1 MKRSVIQRALED
13 NSRPPITMDKFNFAW
28 SQYQLQSKSLLQN
41 IYKGEEFYDV
51 TLVTEDEKF
60 IKAHKVVLA
69 ASSEYFQRILS
80 LQSNANPFVILRG
93 ISGDILDNIMKFLY
107 LGETAVCQSNM
118 EEFIQVSKSLRIK
131 GLAGETEADKST
143 EPSNAGAPMKNT
155 SRSSI
160 VDMVD
165 AAVRSFSV
173 GELLQNEDSN
183 DSVRTIE
190 EAGCNLNTIQD
201 LLMEKQQ
208 EHIEIDLEEEEDDI
222 IQETPKTYNI
232 GEEEYSLDEDVEE
245 EVVEEVEEVI
255 DVADDQGSEATT
267 AKEPEPETIYCD
279 RCDFET
285 IAMDGYQEHFKNEHV
300 NDILCKDCEFVAKDK
315 DMLKDHMLTTHKG
328 VSCNN
333 CHKKFGDL
341 TLLRKHILANE
352 SCMANLF

>member
-1 MKRSVIQRALED
+1 MNQMSLL
-13 NSRPPITMDKFNFAW
+13 SITMDKFSFAW

-51 TLVTEDEKF
+51 TLVSEDEKF

-80 LQSNANPFVILRG
+80 LQSNINPFVIMRG

-118 EEFIQVSKSLRIK
+118 EEFIQVSKSLKIK
-131 GLAGETEADKST
+131 GLTGENEADKPT
-143 EPSNAGAPMKNT
+143 EPSVEAPETNT
-155 SRSSI
+155 SRSNI

-165 AAVRSFSV
+165 AAVKSFSV
-173 GELLQNEDSN
+173 GELPHNEDSN
-183 DSVRTIE
+183 DSVSTIE
-190 EAGCNLNTIQD
+190 ESRNNLDNIQD

-222 IQETPKTYNI
+222 VQETPKTYNI

-267 AKEPEPETIYCD
+267 DKEPETIYCD

-285 IAMDGYQEHFKNEHV
+285 IAMEDYQQHFKTEHV
-300 NDILCKDCEFVAKDK
+300 NDIPCKDCEFVAKDK
-315 DMLKDHMLTTHKG
+315 DMLKDHMMTTHKG

-333 CHKKFGDL
+333 CQKKFGDL

>member
-1 MKRSVIQRALED
+1 
-13 NSRPPITMDKFNFAW
+13 MDKFNFAW

-41 IYKGEEFYDV
+41 IYTGEEFYDV
-51 TLVTEDEKF
+51 TLVSEDEKF

-69 ASSEYFQRILS
+69 ASSDYFQKILS
-80 LQSNANPFVILRG
+80 LQSNTNPFVIMRG

-118 EEFIQVSKSLRIK
+118 EEFIQVSKSLKIK
-131 GLAGETEADKST
+131 GLAGETVAEKPK
-143 EPSNAGAPMKNT
+143 EPSNVEAPIKNT

-165 AAVRSFSV
+165 AAVKSFSV
-173 GELLQNEDSN
+173 GELPQNEDSN
-183 DSVRTIE
+183 DSISTIE
-190 EAGCNLNTIQD
+190 EAGSNNIQD
-201 LLMEKQQ
+201 LLMEKQH

-222 IQETPKTYNI
+222 IQETPKSYNI

-245 EVVEEVEEVI
+245 EVVEEIEEVI
-255 DVADDQGSEATT
+255 DVTDDHGSQSTT

-285 IAMDGYQEHFKNEHV
+285 VAMEDYQQHFTTEHV
-300 NDILCKDCEFVAKDK
+300 DDIPCKDCEFVAKNK
-315 DMLKDHMLTTHKG
+315 DILKDHMLTTHKG

>member
-1 MKRSVIQRALED
+1 
-13 NSRPPITMDKFNFAW
+13 MDTFNFAW

-51 TLVTEDEKF
+51 TLVSEDEKF

-69 ASSEYFQRILS
+69 ASSEYFRRIMS
-80 LQSNANPFVILRG
+80 LQSHANPFVIMRG

-107 LGETAVCQSNM
+107 LGETAVCQNNM
-118 EEFIQVSKSLRIK
+118 EEFIQVSKSLKIK
-131 GLAGETEADKST
+131 GLAGENAPDNHTKPSAHNDEEPVTNTE
-143 EPSNAGAPMKNT
+143 
-155 SRSSI
+155 RSSI

-173 GELLQNEDSN
+173 GELPQNEDSN
-183 DSVRTIE
+183 DSICSSTNGE
-190 EAGCNLNTIQD
+190 GDSLNHIQD

-208 EHIEIDLEEEEDDI
+208 EPIEIDLEDDEDDI
-222 IQETPKTYNI
+222 QHTPKTRNI
-232 GEEEYSLDEDVEE
+232 GEDDYSLDEDVEE
-245 EVVEEVEEVI
+245 EVDEVI
-255 DVADDQGSEATT
+255 DVADDQEINSAS
-267 AKEPEPETIYCD
+267 AKEQEPETIYCD

-285 IAMDGYQEHFKNEHV
+285 IAMEDYQQHLKTEHG

-315 DMLKDHMLTTHKG
+315 DSLKDHMMSTHKG

-352 SCMANLF
+352 SCMANLFW